1 MPVTSQTAKHPESS
15 AMHRSAGFSLIEVLI
30 SIVILSV
37 ALLGTAGLTAASL
50 KSTNTSYYRSQATV
64 LADDMLDRMR
74 ANVIKA
80 RGGQYNIDAG
90 KPTSAAPDTLEKFDC
105 DEWLAT
111 LADTLPG
118 GEGTVTVNPGSNAT
132 IVITWSDGEID
143 ADGAQKKSSFSTVSQ
158 L

>member
-1 MPVTSQTAKHPESS
+1 
-15 AMHRSAGFSLIEVLI
+15 MHRSAGFSLVEVLI

-50 KSTNTSYYRSQATV
+50 KSTNASYYRSQATV
-64 LADDMLDRMR
+64 LADDILDRMR

-80 RGGQYNIDAG
+80 RGGQYNVDEGI
-90 KPTSAAPDTLEKFDC
+90 PTGAPNSLERFDC

-118 GEGTVTVNPGSNAT
+118 GEGTVTVDPGANAT
-132 IVITWSDGEID
+132 IIITWSDGATDDDGEEI
-143 ADGAQKKSSFSTVSQ
+143 KSSFSTVSQ

>member
-1 MPVTSQTAKHPESS
+1 
-15 AMHRSAGFSLIEVLI
+15 MHRSAGFSLVEVLI

-64 LADDMLDRMR
+64 LADDILDRMR
-74 ANVIKA
+74 ANVVKA
-80 RGGQYNIDAG
+80 RGGQYNIDDG
-90 KPTSAAPDTLEKFDC
+90 VPTGGPNTLERFDC

-118 GEGTVTVNPGSNAT
+118 GEGSVTVNPGANAI
-132 IVITWSDGEID
+132 IVITWSDGEVD
-143 ADGAQKKSSFSTVSQ
+143 DDGVEKKSSFSTVSQ